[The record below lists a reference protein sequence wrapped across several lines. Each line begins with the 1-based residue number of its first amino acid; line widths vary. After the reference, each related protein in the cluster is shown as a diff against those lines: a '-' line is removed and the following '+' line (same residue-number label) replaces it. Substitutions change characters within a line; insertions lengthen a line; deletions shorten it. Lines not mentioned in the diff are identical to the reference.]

1 PWTYVFAWAGLIGSL
16 ATAPALFFLW
26 IQSRQTKIQI
36 KLTQEEIEA
45 TLRPWLDISD
55 ISRNENGGYV
65 QVVVT
70 NTGNIA
76 AKLVRTQQ
84 SISSSPITEEQ
95 LRSGKDITKKVVIMP
110 GKKKGHCFGTVIMI
124 SIFGCISPV

>member
-1 PWTYVFAWAGLIGSL
+1 M
-16 ATAPALFFLW
+16 
-26 IQSRQTKIQI
+26 
-36 KLTQEEIEA
+36 
-45 TLRPWLDISD
+45 DISD

-84 SISSSPITEEQ
+84 SLSSSPITEEQ

-110 GKKKGHCFGTVIMI
+110 GKKKGHCFGTVIII
-124 SIFGCISPV
+124 SIFRCISPV

>member
-1 PWTYVFAWAGLIGSL
+1 M
-16 ATAPALFFLW
+16 
-26 IQSRQTKIQI
+26 
-36 KLTQEEIEA
+36 
-45 TLRPWLDISD
+45 DISD

-84 SISSSPITEEQ
+84 SLSSSPITEEQ
-95 LRSGKDITKKVVIMP
+95 LPSGKDITKKLVIMP
-110 GKKKGHCFGTVIMI
+110 GKKRDIALAQSLSYQYLGVLVQYEYAKNKHGESGIIVKYNDLVKRFEVLEEFATRLI
-124 SIFGCISPV
+124 SSNF